1 MIEYFLNN
9 LIGAIAFKKVAATF
23 SSPMSKIKEIEER
36 LDDIEVSIDATLNK
50 AKTKI
55 REIKTRLNA
64 IEEEIKKVTG

>member
-1 MIEYFLNN
+1 
-9 LIGAIAFKKVAATF
+9 
-23 SSPMSKIKEIEER
+23 MSKIKEIEER